1 MDIYDYP
8 KRKKAISIAEVV
20 WAIANCPELSGLE
33 FESEDDALLYLRQAV
48 DEDSRL
54 GYKNYLIQKM
64 YRIIP

>member
-20 WAIANCPELSGLE
+20 WVIANCPELSGLE

-64 YRIIP
+64 YRIIS